1 MTLIHA
7 TCVEFEGT
15 GVLLRGPS
23 GAGKSDLALRM
34 IDAGW
39 ALVAD
44 DQVDLAVVGGRLEAT
59 PPRALAGLLEVRGI
73 GLVRLPHRDRSFV
86 GLVAELDPAAPI
98 ERMPTAGDIE
108 ILGVTVALVALRA
121 FEASAPAKLR
131 LVARGLDLHS
141 DAEAMPYRRRQP
153 R

>member
-44 DQVDLAVVGGRLEAT
+44 DQVDLAVLGGRLEAT
-59 PPRALAGLLEVRGI
+59 PPQALAAAYNKSNHWQGRTTCISQTSFNPSKKTSKKLPR
-73 GLVRLPHRDRSFV
+73 RLDSMSHASVNRS
-86 GLVAELDPAAPI
+86 PA
-98 ERMPTAGDIE
+98 RN
-108 ILGVTVALVALRA
+108 
-121 FEASAPAKLR
+121 
-131 LVARGLDLHS
+131 
-141 DAEAMPYRRRQP
+141 
-153 R
+153 